1 MASARTSPTPFNE
14 RRSSMLAV
22 LMSMRFAAA
31 AFGAGFGLVGFTAGA
46 GAAFSGAAGDQA
58 KGKNCVSPG
67 LHSGSFHPKFGF
79 FRTDGA
85 SARPTGTLG
94 SLLCYIKAAAG
105 KISQGG
111 ASGRIGFCLGN
122 QERGLRKEGVSLLTD
137 ILQ

>member
-1 MASARTSPTPFNE
+1 VICSPTTL
-14 RRSSMLAV
+14 S
-22 LMSMRFAAA
+22 
-31 AFGAGFGLVGFTAGA
+31 GAGLVAGVTTNASGIKVPLFG
-46 GAAFSGAAGDQA
+46 
-58 KGKNCVSPG
+58 
-67 LHSGSFHPKFGF
+67 FGF

-137 ILQ
+137 ILQINAD